1 MVKVE
6 VIESFNLERFN
17 ELKNIK
23 RKATDTKGKLY
34 VGDIFEC
41 TEEMAEYLT
50 GNNVLNKEV
59 VKIIEVKPE
68 TKVETKVEQI
78 EEKTKKPSK
87 KHFKK

>member
-23 RKATDTKGKLY
+23 RKATDTEGKLY

-68 TKVETKVEQI
+68 TKFEQI
-78 EEKTKKPSK
+78 EEKTKRPSK
-87 KHFKK
+87 KHLKK